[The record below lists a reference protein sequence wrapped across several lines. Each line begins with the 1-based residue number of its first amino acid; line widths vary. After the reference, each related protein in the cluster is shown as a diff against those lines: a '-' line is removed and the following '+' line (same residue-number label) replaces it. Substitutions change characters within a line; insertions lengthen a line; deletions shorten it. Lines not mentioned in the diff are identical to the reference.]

1 MTSRKLAAAT
11 AGAAAALIF
20 ASTAFA
26 QTAAP
31 AAAVSHGPAL
41 AGVCYMSTQ
50 EALATSTV
58 GKAVN
63 ARMQQ
68 LIQQVTAELQPEQ
81 TTIQNEAK
89 ALQSGAA
96 TMDAA
101 TRQQRGQAFQTRAE
115 ALNNKAAQ
123 RQRELEATQ
132 QKQLARVLQEMD
144 PIAKQVYQQR
154 RCSIL
159 LDRDSVMLGNPSMD
173 LTAAVIAGLN
183 AKIQTLTF
191 NREVIAA
198 QPAAK

>member
-1 MTSRKLAAAT
+1 MTSRKLAAGT

-20 ASTAFA
+20 ATSAFA

-31 AAAVSHGPAL
+31 AAAVSHGPAI

-63 ARMQQ
+63 TRMQQ
-68 LIQQVTAELQPEQ
+68 LIQQVTTELQPEQ
-81 TTIQNEAK
+81 TIVQNEAK
-89 ALQSGAA
+89 ALQAA
-96 TMDAA
+96 
-101 TRQQRGQAFQTRAE
+101 GQSADRARVTAFQTRAE
-115 ALNNKAAQ
+115 ALNTKAGQ

>member
-1 MTSRKLAAAT
+1 MTSRKLVAAT

-20 ASTAFA
+20 ATTAFA

-63 ARMQQ
+63 TRMQQ
-68 LIQQVTAELQPEQ
+68 LIQQVTTELQPEQ
-81 TTIQNEAK
+81 TIVQNEAK
-89 ALQSGAA
+89 ALQAA
-96 TMDAA
+96 
-101 TRQQRGQAFQTRAE
+101 GQSADRARVTAFQTRAE
-115 ALNNKAAQ
+115 ALNTKAGQ

-154 RCSIL
+154 KCSIL

-173 LTAAVIAGLN
+173 LTASVVAGLN